1 MSKFENFITN
11 LSDHELAI
19 FARYSY
25 HGFLKKSK
33 DRIDKEIKKRK
44 LSPRKLEKYS
54 RERLN
59 ADSFDKLNQCPRC
72 GSTRRIIESDFWE
85 IPFSEFSSIEMASDS
100 NRCQLCSFN
109 LEKISSKDFFKS
121 IKRKWE
127 RLTNSRFSKWNS
139 V

>member
-19 FARYSY
+19 FAHYSY

-44 LSPRKLEKYS
+44 LSPKKLEKYS
-54 RERLN
+54 HEKLTN
-59 ADSFDKLNQCPRC
+59 DTSEELNQCPRC
-72 GSTRRIIESDFWE
+72 GSTKRIIETDFWE
-85 IPFSEFSSIEMASDS
+85 IPFSEFSSVEMASDS

-109 LEKISSKDFFKS
+109 LEKNLSKDLFGK

-127 RLTNSRFSKWNS
+127 RIANTRFSNWNS
-139 V
+139 L

>member
-11 LSDHELAI
+11 LTDHELAI

-33 DRIDKEIKKRK
+33 GRIDKEIKKRK
-44 LSPRKLEKYS
+44 LSAVKLERYS
-54 RERLN
+54 RE
-59 ADSFDKLNQCPRC
+59 KLTVESAEESNQCPRC
-72 GSTRRIIESDFWE
+72 GSTKRITETDFWE
-85 IPFSEFSSIEMASDS
+85 IPFSEFSSVEMASDS

-109 LEKISSKDFFKS
+109 LEKNLSKDFFER

-127 RLTNSRFSKWNS
+127 RITKSRFSK
-139 V
+139 